1 MIPPEAVEFS
11 SLFMA
16 QASKNCIWSEVD
28 GVKVLRMFSKQG
40 FAVNVALTIVMDSD
54 QPIPTSQIEKV
65 LKERYPTYAIRNVL
79 NRMQDAPGVFPFS
92 HGTWGCI
99 RHIGLT
105 DAEMKS
111 VKIYIRDALRNIER
125 DQFHGAEIY
134 EYISQFDP
142 VLRKKLTEFSV
153 SGLVRHLSSAV
164 YLGRS
169 MFSKTGNKD
178 RLQIH
183 DLVVQSLEEHEF
195 PLKLKKSEKVSKS
208 IDMWMKLFRFKRKNL

>member
-1 MIPPEAVEFS
+1 M
-11 SLFMA
+11 L
-16 QASKNCIWSEVD
+16 
-28 GVKVLRMFSKQG
+28 
-40 FAVNVALTIVMDSD
+40 
-54 QPIPTSQIEKV
+54 
-65 LKERYPTYAIRNVL
+65 
-79 NRMQDAPGVFPFS
+79 GVFPFS

-134 EYISQFDP
+134 EYISLFDP
-142 VLRKKLTEFSV
+142 VLRNKLTEFSV

-195 PLKLKKSEKVSKS
+195 PLKAKEIRESIKKHRYVDEAFQVQAKEP
-208 IDMWMKLFRFKRKNL
+208 